1 MSDWFKRAVVYQVY
15 PKSFMDANGD
25 GIGDLRGVTE
35 KLDYIHELGANVIW
49 LNPIYK
55 NSGVD
60 GGYDISDYR
69 AIAPEFGTME
79 DFDELLRQAHARG
92 IRIVMDLVV
101 NHTSTEH
108 AWFKESRADKDNPKR
123 DFYVWRPPFE
133 GGVPNGERS
142 IFSGSAWEKDE
153 ATGEYY
159 LHMFAKEQA
168 DLNWHNEQVR
178 QGVYDMMRWWLDK
191 GIDGFRMDVID
202 MIAKPEEALASDGG
216 PHRNVSSGPKEHLYL
231 REMNREVLSRYDTMT
246 VGETGSATV
255 ESAVDYANLDGS
267 ELSMIFQFQHVSVD
281 EAPKYKWCTDPLH
294 LPKLKRVFD
303 KWETGLYGKAW
314 NSRVSCPVSDATET
328 KPAACAAPKC
338 SAHACT

>member
-1 MSDWFKRAVVYQVY
+1 MGDWFKRAVVYQVY

-92 IRIVMDLVV
+92 IRIIMDLVV

-142 IFSGSAWEKDE
+142 VFSGSAWEKDE

-178 QGVYDMMRWWLDK
+178 QSVYDMMRWWLS
-191 GIDGFRMDVID
+191 FT
-202 MIAKPEEALASDGG
+202 A
-216 PHRNVSSGPKEHLYL
+216 
-231 REMNREVLSRYDTMT
+231 
-246 VGETGSATV
+246 
-255 ESAVDYANLDGS
+255 ESAR
-267 ELSMIFQFQHVSVD
+267 
-281 EAPKYKWCTDPLH
+281 PT
-294 LPKLKRVFD
+294 R
-303 KWETGLYGKAW
+303 
-314 NSRVSCPVSDATET
+314 
-328 KPAACAAPKC
+328 
-338 SAHACT
+338 